1 MATTF
6 QPTLQDVLLGFR
18 RFNQWQEEEA
28 VEQLPQMTVAEGLEQ
43 FFELCDLV
51 RGWRPEPEL
60 ELQWLEEE
68 RAPWIKLVERQR
80 QEKKG

>member
-1 MATTF
+1 MATAF

-28 VEQLPQMTVAEGLEQ
+28 VEQLPQMTVAEGLDQ

-51 RGWRPEPEL
+51 RSWRPEPEL

-68 RAPWIKLVERQR
+68 RVPWIKLVEHQR